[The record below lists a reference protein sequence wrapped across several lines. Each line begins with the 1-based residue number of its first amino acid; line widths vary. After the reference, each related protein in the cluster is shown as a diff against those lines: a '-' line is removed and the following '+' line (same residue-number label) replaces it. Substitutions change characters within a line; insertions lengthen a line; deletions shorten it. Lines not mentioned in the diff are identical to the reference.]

1 MNITK
6 TQYLYH
12 CIISYELAK
21 LQLEVSTIIA
31 FIRNYQIESLK
42 KKMILLYILNVT
54 DIILTWVLLTTGFFK
69 EVNVFMVNA
78 VESPTLSIVLKVIL
92 PALLL
97 LYLYKRND
105 VEDISG
111 LRSTNIGINISLG
124 LYTIVNITHFVWIAM
139 LPFLYHNHY

>member
-1 MNITK
+1 M
-6 TQYLYH
+6 
-12 CIISYELAK
+12 
-21 LQLEVSTIIA
+21 EVSTIIA
-31 FIRNYQIESLK
+31 FIRSYQIESLK

-54 DIILTWVLLTTGFFK
+54 DIILTLLLLNTGFFA

-78 VESPTLSIVLKVIL
+78 VESPTLSILLKVIL

-124 LYTIVNITHFVWIAM
+124 LYTIVNITHLVWIAM
-139 LPFLYHNHY
+139 LPFLYQNHYY